1 MPIGDA
7 QWVTVPG
14 RLAAFDATTLN
25 QLWNDSDVVSFAKS
39 VPPTIADGN
48 VIRATASN
56 QVLVYGLLKR
66 PRHPF
71 PHPWPFVSCYTL
83 KEKYEDLG
91 GEIGILGK
99 PVSDEKPVGDQRE
112 GRYREFRGDI
122 PGMTNTV
129 TSEKAPEGMPMPT
142 CSVPP
147 GKETLVDSRIYWS
160 RRTCAHLV
168 MGQILKLYLE
178 LGGPNGKLGYPI
190 DDETYSPDH
199 YGRISLFEHGE
210 ILWYPDK
217 GPHVT
222 YKEHRNHKDD
232 DDRKEKQ

>member
-1 MPIGDA
+1 VRVGRRDASYAFKVLSEFVRFFRRPEHWRTLEDVKRFIGD
-7 QWVTVPG
+7 
-14 RLAAFDATTLN
+14 
-25 QLWNDSDVVSFAKS
+25 K
-39 VPPTIADGN
+39 
-48 VIRATASN
+48 
-56 QVLVYGLLKR
+56 
-66 PRHPF
+66 
-71 PHPWPFVSCYTL
+71 
-83 KEKYEDLG
+83 
-91 GEIGILGK
+91 
-99 PVSDEKPVGDQRE
+99 RE

-160 RRTCAHLV
+160 RGTCAHVV

-222 YKEHRNHKDD
+222 YKEHRNPKDD
-232 DDRKEKQ
+232 DDRKEKEPEKQKHQHQQ